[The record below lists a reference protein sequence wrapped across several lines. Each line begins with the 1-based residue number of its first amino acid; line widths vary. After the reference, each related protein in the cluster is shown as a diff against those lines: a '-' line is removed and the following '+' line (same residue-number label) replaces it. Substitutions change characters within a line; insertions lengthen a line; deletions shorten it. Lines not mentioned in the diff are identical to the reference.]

1 MHPEQDGINRE
12 CFFRSFVHRKT
23 KITLRGNLAEQAENS
38 TAKKKSMSFLEH
50 LEALRWHIMRS
61 VIALLV
67 ITSVLFFYSD
77 FIFDTIL
84 FGPTKPG
91 FITYRALCKLSEVL
105 HMGNSLCVQSKVQFK
120 LVNTEMWGQL
130 TMYMWGTFIAGF
142 IITMPYILWEIWR
155 FISPALKPT
164 ELKSTR
170 GFVFAAS
177 ILFLIGVCFSYFIIV
192 PWTVNFLN
200 DFKLSSGTDIQNLP
214 NVRSYVS
221 TVTTLVLWIGVIFEL
236 PMVTY
241 ILTLLGIISPA
252 FLKKYRKHSVVV
264 VLIVAALIAPPDV
277 ASQVFISIPL
287 YLLFEVS
294 IFVAKFAERRRIAK
308 SKF

>member
-1 MHPEQDGINRE
+1 MADN
-12 CFFRSFVHRKT
+12 
-23 KITLRGNLAEQAENS
+23 NENIS
-38 TAKKKSMSFLEH
+38 TTPKKKMSFLDH
-50 LEALRWHIMRS
+50 IEALRWHLIRS

-67 ITSVLFFYSD
+67 ITSILFFYSD

-84 FGPTKPG
+84 FGPTKPT
-91 FITYRALCKLSEVL
+91 FITYRALCKLSELL
-105 HMGNSLCVQSKVQFK
+105 HLGDALCVKTTAQFK
-120 LVNTEMWGQL
+120 IVNTEIWGQL

-142 IITMPYILWEIWR
+142 ILTMPYILWEVWR
-155 FISPALKPT
+155 FISPALKPK
-164 ELKSTR
+164 EIRSTR

-177 ILFLIGVCFSYFIIV
+177 FLFLLGVCFSYFIII
-192 PWTVNFLN
+192 PWTVNFLGS
-200 DFKLSSGTDIQNLP
+200 FKLSSGTNVENLF
-214 NVRSYVS
+214 NISSYVS
-221 TVTTLVLWIGVIFEL
+221 TVTTLILWIGVIFEL

-241 ILTLLGIISPA
+241 ILASIGIISSG

-294 IFVAKFAERRRIAK
+294 IFVAKYAEKRKAT
-308 SKF
+308 SN

>member
-1 MHPEQDGINRE
+1 M
-12 CFFRSFVHRKT
+12 
-23 KITLRGNLAEQAENS
+23 AENNENIS
-38 TAKKKSMSFLEH
+38 TTPKKKMSFLDH
-50 LEALRWHIMRS
+50 IEALRWHLIRS

-67 ITSVLFFYSD
+67 ITTILFFYSD

-84 FGPTKPG
+84 FGPTKPT
-91 FITYRALCKLSEVL
+91 FITYRALCKLSEFL
-105 HMGNSLCVQSKVQFK
+105 HLGDALCVKTTAQFK
-120 LVNTEMWGQL
+120 IVNTEIWGQL

-142 IITMPYILWEIWR
+142 ILTMPYILWEVWR
-155 FISPALKPT
+155 FISPALKPK
-164 ELKSTR
+164 EIRSTR

-177 ILFLIGVCFSYFIIV
+177 FLFLLGVCFSYFIII
-192 PWTVNFLN
+192 PWTVNFLGS
-200 DFKLSSGTDIQNLP
+200 FKLSSGTNVENLF
-214 NVRSYVS
+214 NISSYVS
-221 TVTTLVLWIGVIFEL
+221 TVTTLILWIGVIFEL

-241 ILTLLGIISPA
+241 ILASIGIISSA

-294 IFVAKFAERRRIAK
+294 IFVAKYAEKRKAATN
-308 SKF
+308 

>member
-1 MHPEQDGINRE
+1 M
-12 CFFRSFVHRKT
+12 
-23 KITLRGNLAEQAENS
+23 AENNENIS
-38 TAKKKSMSFLEH
+38 AAPKKKMSFLDH
-50 LEALRWHIMRS
+50 IEALRWHLIRS

-67 ITSVLFFYSD
+67 ITTILFFYSD

-84 FGPTKPG
+84 FGPTKPT
-91 FITYRALCKLSEVL
+91 FITYRALCKLSEFL
-105 HMGNSLCVQSKVQFK
+105 HLGDALCVKTTAQFK
-120 LVNTEMWGQL
+120 IVNTEIWGQL

-142 IITMPYILWEIWR
+142 ILTMPYILWEVWR
-155 FISPALKPT
+155 FISPALKPK
-164 ELKSTR
+164 EIRSTR

-177 ILFLIGVCFSYFIIV
+177 FLFLLGVCFSYFIII
-192 PWTVNFLN
+192 PWTVNFLGS
-200 DFKLSSGTDIQNLP
+200 FKLSSGTNVENLF
-214 NVRSYVS
+214 NISSYVS
-221 TVTTLVLWIGVIFEL
+221 TVTTLILWIGVIFEL

-241 ILTLLGIISPA
+241 ILASIGIISSA

-294 IFVAKFAERRRIAK
+294 IFVAKYAEKRKLRTA
-308 SKF
+308 

>member
-1 MHPEQDGINRE
+1 M
-12 CFFRSFVHRKT
+12 
-23 KITLRGNLAEQAENS
+23 AEQAENS
-38 TAKKKSMSFLEH
+38 ATKKKSMSFLEH
-50 LEALRWHIMRS
+50 LEALRWHIVRS
-61 VIALLV
+61 VIALTIV
-67 ITSVLFFYSD
+67 TSVLFFYSD

-91 FITYRALCKLSEVL
+91 FITYRVLCKLSEWL
-105 HMGNSLCVQSKVQFK
+105 HLGDALCVQSKVQFK
-120 LVNTEMWGQL
+120 LVNTELWGQL

-142 IITMPYILWEIWR
+142 IVTMPYILWEIWR
-155 FISPALKPT
+155 FISPALKPK
-164 ELKSTR
+164 EIKSTR

-177 ILFLIGVCFSYFIIV
+177 GLFLLGVCFSYFIII

-200 DFKLSSGTDIQNLP
+200 DFKLSNGTDVQNLF

-221 TVTTLVLWIGVIFEL
+221 TVTTLILWIGVVFEL

-277 ASQVFISIPL
+277 ASQIIISIPL

-294 IFVAKFAERRRIAK
+294 IFVAKYAERRRVKKAK
-308 SKF
+308 F